1 MKLTDIKEYLDTL
14 CESFAAVLN
23 LEFTITN
30 IDPLERVAG
39 SNDWFKTHGS
49 AYREDEMRPEWKNGF
64 SLQMAATKKPVIV
77 RDALAYMEKYYYDD
91 RKFDFANYALIGH
104 PILVGPEEKVEGCV
118 YFASFD
124 KEQKKLIETKEDQ
137 LLLCI
142 EKISNLIASKLEQED
157 LVDQMRVLNN
167 NLTYVVETM
176 EEGALLIS
184 SNGEIRHINKLAKIY
199 LHLDEPKLGEM
210 LLQDVKEVA
219 ENTVKTHRNNIR
231 EIHRTVDDFQ
241 FLLQVKSLYVNES
254 DGDVLCIISP
264 FSQIQEQIN
273 QTEGDTNGI
282 ENQLVFA
289 DKKMREL
296 VSQATVTARHN
307 TNVLITGESG
317 TGKELFARLIHAKSS
332 RKDGPFVAMNCAAI
346 PESLMESEL
355 FGYEEGAFTGARK
368 GGKIGKIQLAHKG
381 TFFLDEIGE
390 MPLYLQAKLLRVLS
404 ERKIDRIGSNSNS
417 LIDVDVRIIAATNRN
432 LEEMIERKE
441 FREDLYY
448 RLNVVPLHLPPLRER
463 AGDIPV
469 LVQYFLGKY
478 DKILEKDIRGV
489 STLVL
494 EKLMEYCWPGN
505 VRELENCVEYMMTFE
520 KSNVISM
527 DVLPEKINGLKSE
540 NGEGEKKTL
549 KELLHEK
556 EVDVLKN
563 KVKKYGGQPTKKQ
576 IKEICDELD
585 ISVASYYRK
594 INEFIKE

>member
-404 ERKIDRIGSNSNS
+404 ERKNDRIGSNSNS

-527 DVLPEKINGLKSE
+527 DVLPEKINSLKSE

-594 INEFIKE
+594 MNEFIKE

>member
-104 PILVGPEEKVEGCV
+104 PILVGPEENVEGCV

-210 LLQDVKEVA
+210 LLQDVKEVT

-594 INEFIKE
+594 MNEFIKE

>member
-273 QTEGDTNGI
+273 QIEGDTNGI

-527 DVLPEKINGLKSE
+527 DVLPEKINSLKSE

-594 INEFIKE
+594 MNEFIKE

>member
-104 PILVGPEEKVEGCV
+104 PILVGPEENVEGCV

-210 LLQDVKEVA
+210 LLQDVKKVA

-432 LEEMIERKE
+432 LEELIERKE

-540 NGEGEKKTL
+540 NGESEKKTL

-594 INEFIKE
+594 MNEFIKE

>member
-432 LEEMIERKE
+432 LEEIIERKE

-527 DVLPEKINGLKSE
+527 DVLPEKINSLKSE

-594 INEFIKE
+594 MNEFIKE

>member
-167 NLTYVVETM
+167 NLTYVVENM

-199 LHLDEPKLGEM
+199 LYLDEPKLGEM

-594 INEFIKE
+594 MNEFIKE

>member
-39 SNDWFKTHGS
+39 SNDWFKLHGS

-527 DVLPEKINGLKSE
+527 DVLPEKINSLKSE

-594 INEFIKE
+594 MNEFIKE

>member
-49 AYREDEMRPEWKNGF
+49 AYRENEMRPEWKNGF

-104 PILVGPEEKVEGCV
+104 PILVGPEENVEGCV

-210 LLQDVKEVA
+210 LLQDVKKVA

-540 NGEGEKKTL
+540 NGESEKKTL

-594 INEFIKE
+594 MNEFIKE

>member
-104 PILVGPEEKVEGCV
+104 PILVGPEENVEGCV

-210 LLQDVKEVA
+210 LLQDVKKVA

-441 FREDLYY
+441 FRE
-448 RLNVVPLHLPPLRER
+448 
-463 AGDIPV
+463 GPV
-469 LVQYFLGKY
+469 LPT
-478 DKILEKDIRGV
+478 ERG
-489 STLVL
+489 SASSAAFKGT
-494 EKLMEYCWPGN
+494 
-505 VRELENCVEYMMTFE
+505 
-520 KSNVISM
+520 
-527 DVLPEKINGLKSE
+527 
-540 NGEGEKKTL
+540 
-549 KELLHEK
+549 
-556 EVDVLKN
+556 
-563 KVKKYGGQPTKKQ
+563 GGRYSCSCP
-576 IKEICDELD
+576 
-585 ISVASYYRK
+585 VFPRK
-594 INEFIKE
+594 I

>member
-317 TGKELFARLIHAKSS
+317 TGKELFARLIHARSS

-594 INEFIKE
+594 MNEFIKE

>member
-49 AYREDEMRPEWKNGF
+49 AYREDEMRPEWTNGF

-104 PILVGPEEKVEGCV
+104 PILVGPEENVEGCV

-594 INEFIKE
+594 MNEFIKE

>member
-231 EIHRTVDDFQ
+231 EIHRTVADFQ
-241 FLLQVKSLYVNES
+241 FLFQVKSLYVNES

-527 DVLPEKINGLKSE
+527 DVLPEKINSLKSE

-594 INEFIKE
+594 MNEFIKE

>member
-104 PILVGPEEKVEGCV
+104 PILVGPEENVEGCV

-289 DKKMREL
+289 DKKMWEL

-594 INEFIKE
+594 MNEFIKE

>member
-49 AYREDEMRPEWKNGF
+49 SYREDEMRPEWKNGF

-104 PILVGPEEKVEGCV
+104 PILVGPEENVEGCV

-594 INEFIKE
+594 MNEFINE

>member
-77 RDALAYMEKYYYDD
+77 RDALGYMEKYYYDD

-104 PILVGPEEKVEGCV
+104 PILVGPEENVEGCV

-594 INEFIKE
+594 MNEFIKE

>member
-527 DVLPEKINGLKSE
+527 DVLPEKINSLKSE
-540 NGEGEKKTL
+540 NGDGEKKTL

-594 INEFIKE
+594 MNEFIKE

>member
-104 PILVGPEEKVEGCV
+104 PILVGPEENVEGCV

-157 LVDQMRVLNN
+157 LVDQMWVLNN

-332 RKDGPFVAMNCAAI
+332 RIDGPFVAMNCAAI

-594 INEFIKE
+594 MNEFIKE

>member
-104 PILVGPEEKVEGCV
+104 PILVGPEENVEGCV

-167 NLTYVVETM
+167 NLTYVVETI

-594 INEFIKE
+594 MNEFIKE

>member
-1 MKLTDIKEYLDTL
+1 MKLTDIKEYLDAL

-540 NGEGEKKTL
+540 NGESEKKTL

-594 INEFIKE
+594 MNEFIKE

>member
-104 PILVGPEEKVEGCV
+104 PILVGPEENVEGCV

-448 RLNVVPLHLPPLRER
+448 RLNVVPLHLPPLREK

-527 DVLPEKINGLKSE
+527 DVIPEKINSLKSE

-594 INEFIKE
+594 MNEFIKE

>member
-64 SLQMAATKKPVIV
+64 SLQMVATKKPVIV

-594 INEFIKE
+594 MNEFIKE

>member
-469 LVQYFLGKY
+469 LVKYLLGKY

-594 INEFIKE
+594 MNEFIKE

>member
-199 LHLDEPKLGEM
+199 LHFDEPKLGEM

-594 INEFIKE
+594 MNEFIKE

>member
-556 EVDVLKN
+556 EVEVLKN

-594 INEFIKE
+594 MNEFIKE

>member
-104 PILVGPEEKVEGCV
+104 PILVGPEENVEGCV

-463 AGDIPV
+463 VGDIPV

-527 DVLPEKINGLKSE
+527 DVLPEKINSLKSE

-594 INEFIKE
+594 MNEFIKE

>member
-77 RDALAYMEKYYYDD
+77 RDALGYMEKYYYDD

-118 YFASFD
+118 YFASFN

-264 FSQIQEQIN
+264 FSKIQEQIN

-594 INEFIKE
+594 MNEFIKE

>member
-104 PILVGPEEKVEGCV
+104 PILVGPEENVEGCV

-210 LLQDVKEVA
+210 LLQNVKEVA

-594 INEFIKE
+594 MNEFIKE

>member
-137 LLLCI
+137 LLSCI

-527 DVLPEKINGLKSE
+527 DVLPEKINSLKSE

-594 INEFIKE
+594 MNEFIKE

>member
-39 SNDWFKTHGS
+39 SNDWFKTHLS

-77 RDALAYMEKYYYDD
+77 RDALAYMEKYFYDD

-241 FLLQVKSLYVNES
+241 FLLQVKCLYVNES
-254 DGDVLCIISP
+254 DGNVLCIISS

-540 NGEGEKKTL
+540 NSEGEKKTL

-556 EVDVLKN
+556 EVEILKN

-576 IKEICDELD
+576 IKEICEELD

-594 INEFIKE
+594 MNEFVKE

>member
-104 PILVGPEEKVEGCV
+104 PILVGPKEKVEGCV

-594 INEFIKE
+594 MNEFIKE

>member
-104 PILVGPEEKVEGCV
+104 PILVGPEEKVEVCV

-594 INEFIKE
+594 MNEFIKE

>member
-104 PILVGPEEKVEGCV
+104 PILVGPEENVEGCV

-210 LLQDVKEVA
+210 LLQDVKKVA

-381 TFFLDEIGE
+381 TFFLDGIGE

-540 NGEGEKKTL
+540 NGESEKKTL

-594 INEFIKE
+594 MNEFIKE

>member
-104 PILVGPEEKVEGCV
+104 PILVGPEENVEGCV

-355 FGYEEGAFTGARK
+355 FGYEEVAFTGARK

-527 DVLPEKINGLKSE
+527 DVLPEKINSLKSE

-594 INEFIKE
+594 MNEFIKE

>member
-540 NGEGEKKTL
+540 NGESEKKTL

-594 INEFIKE
+594 MNEFIKE

>member
-104 PILVGPEEKVEGCV
+104 PILVGPEENVEGCV

-273 QTEGDTNGI
+273 QTEGDTDGI

-594 INEFIKE
+594 MNEFIKE

>member
-104 PILVGPEEKVEGCV
+104 PILVGPEENVEGCV

-264 FSQIQEQIN
+264 FSQIQERSTRQ
-273 QTEGDTNGI
+273 
-282 ENQLVFA
+282 
-289 DKKMREL
+289 REI
-296 VSQATVTARHN
+296 QM
-307 TNVLITGESG
+307 G
-317 TGKELFARLIHAKSS
+317 S
-332 RKDGPFVAMNCAAI
+332 RI
-346 PESLMESEL
+346 SWSL
-355 FGYEEGAFTGARK
+355 
-368 GGKIGKIQLAHKG
+368 
-381 TFFLDEIGE
+381 
-390 MPLYLQAKLLRVLS
+390 
-404 ERKIDRIGSNSNS
+404 RIRRCGS
-417 LIDVDVRIIAATNRN
+417 L
-432 LEEMIERKE
+432 
-441 FREDLYY
+441 
-448 RLNVVPLHLPPLRER
+448 
-463 AGDIPV
+463 
-469 LVQYFLGKY
+469 
-478 DKILEKDIRGV
+478 
-489 STLVL
+489 
-494 EKLMEYCWPGN
+494 
-505 VRELENCVEYMMTFE
+505 
-520 KSNVISM
+520 
-527 DVLPEKINGLKSE
+527 
-540 NGEGEKKTL
+540 
-549 KELLHEK
+549 
-556 EVDVLKN
+556 
-563 KVKKYGGQPTKKQ
+563 
-576 IKEICDELD
+576 
-585 ISVASYYRK
+585 
-594 INEFIKE
+594 

>member
-540 NGEGEKKTL
+540 NGEDEKKTL

-594 INEFIKE
+594 MNEFIKE

>member
-39 SNDWFKTHGS
+39 SNDWFKTHLS

-77 RDALAYMEKYYYDD
+77 RDALAYMEKYFYDD

-210 LLQDVKEVA
+210 LLQDVKKVA

-540 NGEGEKKTL
+540 NGEDEKKTL

-556 EVDVLKN
+556 EVDVLKH

-594 INEFIKE
+594 MNEFIKE